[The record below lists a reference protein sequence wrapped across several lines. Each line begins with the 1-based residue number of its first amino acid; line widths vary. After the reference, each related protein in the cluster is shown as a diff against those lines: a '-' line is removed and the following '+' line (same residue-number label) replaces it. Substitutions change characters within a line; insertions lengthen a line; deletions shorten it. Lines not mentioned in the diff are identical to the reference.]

1 LERFDLLLQS
11 KTNIYYVFTRIA
23 LETISKLQLKT
34 ELSQLEGNCPAERII
49 WTRYGQDSVTRGLSE
64 GNFRSESDD
73 SNGI

>member
-34 ELSQLEGNCPAERII
+34 ELSQLEENCPAGRIV

-64 GNFRSESDD
+64 GNFRSDSDD